1 MRVLGDARARG
12 GGLARAVGEVLEG
25 GDAVVERQ
33 AHVEGGTCEGNKG
46 TKRRHPSTHTMC
58 VRTGAAGVTCLH
70 RHCVRNDD
78 GRAGLRQANPGDHDD
93 LVVERLQPRHVAHL
107 VPDQLRA
114 RLQVLT
120 CERFFSSLSPSFSS
134 AQCSAGGRTPNMQRK
149 TR

>member
-1 MRVLGDARARG
+1 MSATLSVYELQRLENIRKNK
-12 GGLARAVGEVLEG
+12 EVL
-25 GDAVVERQ
+25 
-33 AHVEGGTCEGNKG
+33 
-46 TKRRHPSTHTMC
+46 
-58 VRTGAAGVTCLH
+58 
-70 RHCVRNDD
+70 NDL
-78 GRAGLRQANPGDHDD
+78 GLRAGLRQANPGDHDD

-114 RLQVLT
+114 RLHT